1 MKYEV
6 EKIEKSDEDK
16 LYQYNLLALTAQIY
30 ANEHEEN
37 PNSDSSEYVRSVSLE
52 DGQALGGHISQQNGL
67 RDDQKDAL
75 NANLKAFHQEQNS

>member
-37 PNSDSSEYVRSVSLE
+37 PNSILE
-52 DGQALGGHISQQNGL
+52 LINKLRTTKYLSKLDMGEIVANDPRTLIVDG
-67 RDDQKDAL
+67 
-75 NANLKAFHQEQNS
+75 